1 MIDEPKG
8 IRYFTQMTRI
18 GPIQAPLE
26 VCDIDCLICTVR
38 RDSRSVLLS
47 FLHFVGRPQDQYFE
61 NKVLLP
67 ISWPSELN
75 CLTVVSQ
82 HHGDMQKAF
91 HILLHGDSV
100 CTINYITDL
109 VAE

>member
-8 IRYFTQMTRI
+8 IHYFTQMTRI

-38 RDSRSVLLS
+38 RDSRSVLLR

-67 ISWPSELN
+67 ISWSSELN
-75 CLTVVSQ
+75 CLTVVSLNTM
-82 HHGDMQKAF
+82 GTCRKLFTYCFMETM
-91 HILLHGDSV
+91 SV
-100 CTINYITDL
+100 L
-109 VAE
+109 